1 MKNLFL
7 ITVAAG
13 SLVSL
18 SATAQRIV
26 DRDVKYEYQRLP
38 LTPLDKSIK
47 TFQVKVLAP
56 YEAENDKAQQE
67 FQRATTNLDSDFA
80 AAQVAH
86 AKAVAELKADFE
98 KRLAEYNKQSLGS
111 KMLNKG
117 MLNETKPTL
126 SLPYP
131 PQKTAPVAPLL
142 RPVADKNAVA
152 GNLRLSGYTRGT
164 QNAALITLTLYGM
177 EASDPKRD
185 DSGASYLSGASTPN
199 NPSYVV
205 DYRFPVGVKVEVP
218 GQGVVVDETVP
229 ATAEYKQYRSP
240 APTLGGPEQRK
251 LVLDPLEIR
260 LRDENIKLA
269 QQYLD
274 GQFGITT
281 VPRTTVLYTVEPKKM
296 TYDEYTPALENALAG
311 YKKLAEEPADARTYF
326 GNALVQWDKAL
337 AEAKPADSKA
347 RINGDITIVTY
358 LNAAEAAIWAG
369 ELSKA
374 DGYLLKMN
382 TLDLSRRQ
390 KKQVAELELLMK
402 DEKKRRAA
410 NAK

>member
-1 MKNLFL
+1 M
-7 ITVAAG
+7 
-13 SLVSL
+13 
-18 SATAQRIV
+18 
-26 DRDVKYEYQRLP
+26 
-38 LTPLDKSIK
+38 
-47 TFQVKVLAP
+47 
-56 YEAENDKAQQE
+56 
-67 FQRATTNLDSDFA
+67 
-80 AAQVAH
+80 
-86 AKAVAELKADFE
+86 
-98 KRLAEYNKQSLGS
+98 
-111 KMLNKG
+111 
-117 MLNETKPTL
+117 
-126 SLPYP
+126 
-131 PQKTAPVAPLL
+131 
-142 RPVADKNAVA
+142 
-152 GNLRLSGYTRGT
+152 
-164 QNAALITLTLYGM
+164 
-177 EASDPKRD
+177 
-185 DSGASYLSGASTPN
+185 
-199 NPSYVV
+199 
-205 DYRFPVGVKVEVP
+205 EVP

-326 GNALVQWDKAL
+326 ANALVQWDKAL
-337 AEAKPADSKA
+337 AEAKPSDSKA
-347 RINGDITIVTY
+347 RINGDIAIVTY

-390 KKQVAELELLMK
+390 KKQVTELELLMK